1 MGKAVSAR
9 VHVAGMS
16 AAPNAFDDDR
26 LCGFDKDQSII
37 LVAPIRVL
45 TERSHGA
52 F

>member
-16 AAPNAFDDDR
+16 AAPNAFDDDK
-26 LCGFDKDQSII
+26 LCGFDEDLSIT
-37 LVAPIRVL
+37 VVEPIRVL